1 MNSRR
6 KFLTLLGG
14 AAAACPLVARAQQAA
29 KPVVGFVIAGS
40 QDMAAERVAAFR
52 SGLSEGGYV
61 EGRNVTIEYHFLGGQ
76 YDHLPALMADLV
88 RRRVAVIAT
97 PGSTRASRT
106 AKEATA
112 TIPIVFG
119 VAEEPVRLGL
129 VASLARPGGNVTGVN
144 FFSGEVGP
152 KRLEL
157 LHKLVPKAM
166 RIAILVN
173 PTNNGAAEA
182 ISRDLLTAA
191 RSLGV
196 QLRML
201 KARNSGEIET
211 AFMTLTHEP
220 ADALYVVNDPFFAS
234 QAVQLAKLAV
244 DHAIPM
250 AHSQRDA
257 VEAGALMSYGADFS
271 DWYKQVGVYTG
282 RILGGEK
289 PADLPVVQPTKFV
302 FAVNLQTAR
311 LLGLDVPPT
320 LLAIAD
326 EVIEQ

>member
-1 MNSRR
+1 
-6 KFLTLLGG
+6 L
-14 AAAACPLVARAQQAA
+14 
-29 KPVVGFVIAGS
+29 
-40 QDMAAERVAAFR
+40 D
-52 SGLSEGGYV
+52 
-61 EGRNVTIEYHFLGGQ
+61 GQ
-76 YDHLPALMADLV
+76 YDRLPALMADLV
-88 RRRVAVIAT
+88 RRQVAVIAT

-106 AKEATA
+106 AKDATA

-119 VAEEPVRLGL
+119 VGEEPVRLGL

-157 LHKLVPKAM
+157 LHKLVSKAM
-166 RIAILVN
+166 RIAVLVN
-173 PTNNGAAEA
+173 PTNSGAAQG
-182 ISRDLLTAA
+182 ISRDLLSAA

-201 KARNSGEIET
+201 KARSSGEIEA
-211 AFMTLTHEP
+211 AFTTLMHEP

-257 VEAGALMSYGADFS
+257 VEAGALMSYGADLA

-282 RILGGEK
+282 RVLGGEK
-289 PADLPVVQPTKFV
+289 PADLPVVQSTKFV
-302 FAVNLQTAR
+302 FAINLRTAR

-326 EVIEQ
+326 EVIE